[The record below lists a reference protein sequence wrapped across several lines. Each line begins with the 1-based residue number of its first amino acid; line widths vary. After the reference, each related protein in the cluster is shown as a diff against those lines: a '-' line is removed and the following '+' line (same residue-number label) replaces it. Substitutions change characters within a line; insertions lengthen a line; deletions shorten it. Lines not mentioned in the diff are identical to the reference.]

1 MSPLTDLNSISE
13 SEKTTLKRLLLD
25 RIAELE
31 EKKARLNNNPDDTWK
46 ARSRIVEVEKLIKF
60 NTYLFHWIEDPN
72 HSRLQ

>member
-31 EKKARLNNNPDDTWK
+31 EKKTRLNNNPDDTWK
-46 ARSRIVEVEKLIKF
+46 ARSRIAEVEKLIKF

>member
-60 NTYLFHWIEDPN
+60 NTYLFHWVEDPN